1 MKKINILRVSLILI
15 LLSIIN
21 SQQSPESLT
30 PTELLSMLKISDFT
44 LSPNGQYLIICIKKW
59 NPETGKSY
67 THLQYKNLQTNE
79 TKVLTPNIE
88 GQSDISPQFSSSFPN
103 ILFFQRTSSGT
114 KSSIYYISFPPEED
128 TITQDKSIKLTDYP
142 LPINDFKIKAKTII
156 FSTEVYFNCKTMKC
170 SADLIEKEE
179 KQDYQVYTQLFMFH
193 WDTWLVEGKGSHLF
207 VQNIDFD
214 ANNKNIIL
222 VKEAKDIT
230 YGMELNTPPL
240 FTDFSNY
247 DISNDGT
254 KVAFSA
260 HLRNNK
266 EAWNTGFK
274 TYYYDL
280 NLMNRPICITNH
292 TLARTQNPVFSKDS
306 TKIGYLAM
314 ITPGLESEIL
324 HIEIYNILTGKTN
337 IIPNNEELSIQ
348 SFLWSTD
355 SKIIFCATTFQANKL
370 FILDIKDTINPIVLS
385 CDVKYEEMSYSLP
398 VFAMKNSNVAVS
410 KIAAYDT
417 PERLLL
423 LKYNNID
430 YQIDIL
436 DLNEEF
442 MKKKFI
448 SKAEPFS
455 FEGGYHDEVFGFFF
469 RPINFDPDKTYPVA
483 VLIHG
488 GPEGSY
494 THAWGTSWNPQM
506 YTSRGY
512 AVIMI
517 NPHGSVG
524 FGEKFQDDVRG
535 HWGAVPFE
543 DIILGVTYILNNHPF
558 LDRTRMCA
566 AGASYGGYMINWIQ
580 GHNYK
585 NETLGRDWTFNC
597 LVNHDGVFSHIS
609 MFYSTEELWFPK
621 EEFCDKNY
629 GDCNP
634 WEGKK
639 IRNWFEIYS
648 PETYVKNWNTPM
660 LIIHGGKDYR
670 VPLTEGLSAFTA
682 LQLKGIPSEFLYLY
696 EENHWVLK
704 AENQVKWFD
713 EVYKFFD
720 KYTDTNEY
728 EISTEAKNYKIFNRK
743 FKY

>member
-1 MKKINILRVSLILI
+1 MKISIFLY
-15 LLSIIN
+15 LLFFYLFFITYEL
-21 SQQSPESLT
+21 ESLT

-44 LSPNGQYLIICIKKW
+44 LSPDGKYLIISVKKW

-79 TKVLTPNIE
+79 TKILTPNIE
-88 GQSDISPQFSSSFPN
+88 GQSDLSPQFSSSFNN
-103 ILFFQRTSSGT
+103 ILFFQRTSGEI
-114 KSSIYYISFPPEED
+114 KSSIYYISFPPDEE
-128 TITQDKSIKLTDYP
+128 ITNEDKSIRLTNYSLPVNDY
-142 LPINDFKIKAKTII
+142 KIKAKTII
-156 FSTEVYFNCKTMKC
+156 FSTEVYFNCNTMKC

-179 KQDYQVYTQLFMFH
+179 KQDYQVYNQLFMFH

-207 VQNIDFD
+207 IQNLEYDE
-214 ANNKNIIL
+214 NNKKIIL
-222 VKEAKDIT
+222 KGVEKDIT
-230 YGMELNTPPL
+230 SKMEINCPPL

-247 DISNDGT
+247 DLNNDGT

-274 TYYYDL
+274 TYYFDL
-280 NLMNRPICITNH
+280 ELMKKPVCITNH
-292 TLARTQNPVFSKDS
+292 TMARTQNPVFNKDS

-314 ITPGLESEIL
+314 KTPGLESEIL
-324 HIEIYNILTGKTN
+324 HLEVYNILTGKT
-337 IIPNNEELSIQ
+337 IVFPNYEELSIQ
-348 SFLWSTD
+348 SFLWDSD
-355 SKIIFCATTFQANKL
+355 SKIIFCATTFQENKL
-370 FILDIKDTINPIVLS
+370 FIIDIKNVTKPLILS
-385 CDVKYEEMSYSLP
+385 YDVKYEDMSYTLP
-398 VFAMKNSNVAVS
+398 VFALKNNKVS
-410 KIAAYDT
+410 VTKISGYDT

-423 LKYNNID
+423 LKNNNIN

-442 MKKKFI
+442 MKNKFI

-455 FEGGYHDEVFGFFF
+455 FKGGYNDDVFGFFF
-469 RPINFDPDKTYPVA
+469 RPIDFDPEKSYPVV

-488 GPEGSY
+488 GPEGSW

-512 AVIMI
+512 SVIMI

-524 FGEKFQDDVRG
+524 FGEKFQDDVRN
-535 HWGAVPFE
+535 HWGAAPFE
-543 DIILGVTYILNNHPF
+543 DIIIGVTYILNNHSF

-580 GHNYK
+580 GHNYI

-597 LVNHDGVFSHIS
+597 LANHDGVFSHIS

-621 EEFCDKNY
+621 EEFCNKNY

-639 IRNWFEIYS
+639 IREWFEVFS
-648 PETYVKNWNTPM
+648 PEIYVKNWNTPM

-682 LQLKGIPSEFLYLY
+682 LQLRGIPSEFLYLY

-713 EVYKFFD
+713 EVFKFFD
-720 KYTDTNEY
+720 KYTDSNEY
-728 EISTEAKNYKIFNRK
+728 EFTKEAKIFSIFNRK